1 MADILDACLQGLIQL
16 FTWKA
21 FSLQLTG
28 IAIGFMVG
36 ILPGIGGP
44 VTIALM
50 LPFIFAMS
58 PVEAFSFLL
67 GMAAVTATT
76 GNITSILFGVPG
88 EAITASMLVD
98 GHPMAK
104 KGEAGRA
111 LGAALMSSFVGAIFG
126 ALCLAISIPAVRP
139 LVLSVGSPQYFML
152 TMLGIAFLASL
163 TGDSLTKGLVA
174 ACLGLL
180 FALVGLDPISGT
192 ERYTFEML
200 YLWDGIGLVPAT
212 LGMFAIPEIIGMAIA
227 GTSIAKSSI
236 AKSDVGKIGGVLQG
250 VKDTFRHW
258 ALVMRCSAIGA
269 YIGILP
275 GMGGGV
281 SQWVSYAHA
290 VQSSRDKDRFGKG
303 AVEGVLG
310 PGAATHSTLGGDMVP
325 TVAFGVPGSVSTA
338 ILLGAFIIQGLVPGP
353 QMLTPEAK
361 GGHLSL
367 TFSFVWIIV
376 VSNIIITAICFL
388 FLAQIAR
395 ITEVRSALVL
405 PFILLLSYVGAF
417 AENNTFGDVVTMLVF
432 GALGWVMVQTDW
444 PRPPLI
450 LGLVLGKLAE
460 QNLFLTIDNY
470 GMEWLGFPSVIALFA
485 LMVVGTFYPLFQRW
499 REKRRT
505 PAYKQVAE
513 VAELHAK
520 EAVPVSIWMPV
531 FSLFVAALFAWALW
545 QAWGWDFRPGLF
557 PWVVGFLAL
566 PLALLQLNLDV
577 AGAVKTIGQ
586 GLVKARDLDKASDLV
601 TSDSEATRLAR
612 ETVKISAWILGYFV
626 AIWLLGFA
634 VAIVVMTFLY
644 LKLANERWLMT
655 LVLTFFAWA
664 GFYGLFVYFLHVPF
678 PEGVL
683 FAWFR

>member
-1 MADILDACLQGLIQL
+1 MVDILDAFLQGLIQL

-21 FSLQLTG
+21 FVLQLAG

-36 ILPGIGGP
+36 ILPGLGGP
-44 VTIALM
+44 VTLALM
-50 LPFIFAMS
+50 LPFIFSMS

-88 EAITASMLVD
+88 EPITASMVVD

-111 LGAALMSSFVGAIFG
+111 LGAALTSSFVGAIFG
-126 ALCLAISIPAVRP
+126 ALCLAICIPLVKP

-152 TMLGIAFLASL
+152 AMLGMAFLASL
-163 TGDSLTKGLVA
+163 TGESVTKGLVA

-192 ERYTFEML
+192 ERYAFDTL
-200 YLWDGIGLVPAT
+200 YLWDGIRLVPAT
-212 LGMFAIPEIIGMAIA
+212 LGLFAIPEIISMAIA
-227 GTSIAKSSI
+227 GTSIAK
-236 AKSDVGKIGGVLQG
+236 ADVGKIGGVLQG
-250 VKDTFRHW
+250 VKDTFHHW
-258 ALVMRCSAIGA
+258 ALVLRCSALGA

-275 GMGGGV
+275 GMGGGT

-290 VQSSRDKDRFGKG
+290 VQGSRDKDRFGKG
-303 AVEGVLG
+303 AVEGVLA
-310 PGAATHSTLGGDMVP
+310 PGAGTHSTLGGDMVP
-325 TVAFGVPGSVSTA
+325 TVAFGVPGGVTTA

-353 QMLTPEAK
+353 SMLTPEAQ
-361 GGHLSL
+361 GGRLSL

-376 VSNIIITAICFL
+376 LSNIITTAICFL
-388 FLAQIAR
+388 FLAKIAR
-395 ITEVRSALVL
+395 ITQVRSSLVI
-405 PFILLLSYVGAF
+405 PFILILVYLGAF
-417 AENNTFGDVVTMLVF
+417 AENNAFGDVVVMLAF

-485 LMVVGTFYPLFQRW
+485 LMVLGIFYPVFQRW
-499 REKRRT
+499 REKSNKPRYQQL
-505 PAYKQVAE
+505 PE
-513 VAELHAK
+513 VAALQAK
-520 EAVPVSIWMPV
+520 EATRVSIWSPI
-531 FSLFVAALFAWALW
+531 FSLFVVALFAWALW
-545 QAWGWDFRPGLF
+545 QAWDWDFRPGLF
-557 PWVVGFLAL
+557 PWVVGLLGL
-566 PLALLQLNLDV
+566 PLALLQLNLDI
-577 AGAVKTIGQ
+577 AGAVKTIGH
-586 GLVKARDLDKASDLV
+586 GPVKVRDD
-601 TSDSEATRLAR
+601 EATRLTR
-612 ETVKISAWILGYFV
+612 DTVKISAWILGYFV
-626 AIWLLGFA
+626 AIWLLGFSVA
-634 VAIVVMTFLY
+634 VAVTTFLY
-644 LKLANERWLMT
+644 LKLAKERWPIA

-664 GFYGLFVYFLHVPF
+664 SFYALFVYFLHVPF
-678 PEGVL
+678 PAGQL

>member
-1 MADILDACLQGLIQL
+1 MVDILDACLQGLIQL

-21 FSLQLTG
+21 FVLQLLG

-44 VTIALM
+44 VTLALM
-50 LPFIFAMS
+50 LPFIFSMS

-88 EAITASMLVD
+88 EPITASILVD

-111 LGAALMSSFVGAIFG
+111 LGGALMSSFVGAIFG

-192 ERYTFEML
+192 ERYTFETL
-200 YLWDGIGLVPAT
+200 YLWDGIRLVPAT
-212 LGMFAIPEIIGMAIA
+212 LGLFAIPEIIAMAIA
-227 GTSIAKSSI
+227 GTSI

-250 VKDTFRHW
+250 VTDTFRHW
-258 ALVMRCSAIGA
+258 ALVMRCSALGA

-275 GMGGGV
+275 GMGAGI

-353 QMLTPEAK
+353 QMLTPEAR

-376 VSNIIITAICFL
+376 VSNIIITAICFI
-388 FLAQIAR
+388 FLAKIAQI
-395 ITEVRSALVL
+395 TQVRSSLVI
-405 PFILLLSYVGAF
+405 PFILLLCYIGAF
-417 AENNTFGDVVTMLVF
+417 AENNTFGDVVVMLVF

-460 QNLFLTIDNY
+460 ENLFLTIDNY
-470 GMEWLGFPSVIALFA
+470 GMAWIGFPSVMALFA
-485 LMVVGTFYPLFQRW
+485 LMVLGTFYPLFQRW
-499 REKRRT
+499 RERRNK
-505 PAYKQVAE
+505 PEYQRLAE
-513 VAELHAK
+513 VAELQVQ
-520 EAVPVSIWMPV
+520 ETVPASIWASI
-531 FSLFVAALFAWALW
+531 FSLFVVALFAWALW
-545 QAWGWDFRPGLF
+545 QAWDWTFRPGLF
-557 PWVVGFLAL
+557 PWVVGFLGL
-566 PLALLQLNLDV
+566 PLALLQLKLDI
-577 AGAVKTIGQ
+577 AGAVKTIGH
-586 GLVKARDLDKASDLV
+586 GSVNERDQ
-601 TSDSEATRLAR
+601 EATRSTR
-612 ETVKISAWILGYFV
+612 ETVKISAWILGYFA
-626 AIWLLGFA
+626 AIWLLGFS

-644 LKLANERWLMT
+644 LKLAKERWLVA
-655 LVLTFFAWA
+655 LALTFFAWVS
-664 GFYGLFVYFLHVPF
+664 FYGLFVYLLHVPF
-678 PEGVL
+678 PEGL
-683 FAWFR
+683 LLAWFR